1 MATVIILHPFDA
13 NGAESGRHG
22 DFEMKQYRLADF
34 IRDNMKP
41 ILQEWEDFA
50 RTIEPPALTMDD
62 EALRD
67 HARLM
72 LLAFSA
78 DLANAQSEDQRVA
91 KSRGLGGRGH
101 GDSAAETHA
110 EARLLSGYTV
120 VQLVSEYRA
129 LRSSVLALWGKAV
142 GDGQVVD
149 MGDMTR
155 FNEAVDQAVAE
166 SVARYEQIVKRSQ
179 NMFLA
184 ILGHDLRNPLGTL
197 VTGSSFVMQATDI
210 PPRYIL
216 VATRMFSSAKRMSKL
231 VNDLIDFTRTHL
243 GPGMPIRAQQGN
255 LVAVCDQVV
264 DELRTFHPER
274 CVELQVPPQLD
285 AAFDDGRI
293 AQMLSNLVGNAIQ
306 YGSVDAPVKV
316 SLNGNDDEIVIAVN
330 NQGAPIPPDKM
341 SSIFDPLVRVA
352 GNIHGDHA
360 ERTSL
365 GIGLF
370 ISREIALAHGGRI
383 GVSSDA
389 ENGTTFTVTL
399 PRRRKESRSTDAP
412 AIPPG
417 RPAY

>member
-1 MATVIILHPFDA
+1 
-13 NGAESGRHG
+13 
-22 DFEMKQYRLADF
+22 MKQHGLADF
-34 IRDNMKP
+34 IRGNMES

-62 EALRD
+62 EELRD

-78 DLANAQSEDQRVA
+78 DLASTQSDEERAA
-91 KSRGLGGRGH
+91 KSRGLGKRDH
-101 GDSAAETHA
+101 DDSAAEAHA

-129 LRSSVLALWGKAV
+129 LRSSVLALWREATGNSQA
-142 GDGQVVD
+142 VD
-149 MGDMTR
+149 MNGMMSDMIR
-155 FNEAVDQAVAE
+155 FNEAVDQALAE
-166 SVARYEQIVKRSQ
+166 SVARYENLVKRSQ

-243 GPGMPIRAQQGN
+243 GPGMPIRVRQGS
-255 LVAVCDQVV
+255 LEAVCEQVV

-274 CVELQVPPQLD
+274 RIELQMPPQLD
-285 AAFDDGRI
+285 AVFDDGRV
-293 AQMLSNLVGNAIQ
+293 AQMLSNLIGNAIQ
-306 YGSVDAPVKV
+306 YGSVDTPVKV
-316 SLNGNDDEIVIAVN
+316 TLDGNDDNIVVVVN
-330 NQGAPIPPDKM
+330 NQGRPIPPDKI
-341 SSIFDPLVRVA
+341 SCIFEPLVRVA
-352 GNIHGDHA
+352 ANLHSDHA

-370 ISREIALAHGGRI
+370 ITREIVHAHGGQI
-383 GVSSDA
+383 SVTSDA
-389 ENGTTFTVTL
+389 EDGTSFTVTM
-399 PRRRKESRSTDAP
+399 PRRRKDSRSTDVAAGP
-412 AIPPG
+412 IDVSAQ
-417 RPAY
+417 ATF